1 MREREK
7 RRRKKK
13 NTGTESRLK
22 NDNDLH
28 FNIMLS
34 VGCYCD
40 KVLDVSLPNESG
52 CSVMRATKT
61 FGRTCHPLLFS
72 CKWAWEIYLCPPT
85 VYCWNKERLIGE
97 TGWAAKDEPCE
108 DICCKKERKKEK
120 RGRRRE
126 KRRHSR
132 RWEEKSSEKSKDK
145 SRADVCMYT
154 RDAASDNTWP
164 RNKLEACLD
173 AR

>member
-1 MREREK
+1 MKE
-7 RRRKKK
+7 
-13 NTGTESRLK
+13 NTGTQSRLK

-40 KVLDVSLPNESG
+40 KVLHVSLPNESG

-72 CKWAWEIYLCPPT
+72 CKWAWEIYLCPPIQ
-85 VYCWNKERLIGE
+85 YFAEIRRGFWLIGRQLSSQ
-97 TGWAAKDEPCE
+97 DEPPWRY
-108 DICCKKERKKEK
+108 IERKTEWKKKKDGGEK
-120 RGRRRE
+120 PQ
-126 KRRHSR
+126 HSR
-132 RWEEKSSEKSKDK
+132 RCRKSSEKSKHK
-145 SRADVCMYT
+145 AGRM
-154 RDAASDNTWP
+154 RDGERRSCRMICRSDNTWP